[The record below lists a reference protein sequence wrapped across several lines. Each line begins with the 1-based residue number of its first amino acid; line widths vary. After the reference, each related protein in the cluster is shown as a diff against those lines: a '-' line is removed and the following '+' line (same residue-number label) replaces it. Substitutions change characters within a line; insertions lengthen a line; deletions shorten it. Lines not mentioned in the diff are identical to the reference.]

1 MEDEELEEI
10 KNKKAEGKKAQE
22 QLKATLR
29 LALDEEAYE
38 RLKVKKENNDSFSDV
53 ILRVTN
59 KANLSDF
66 AGILK
71 DKEADEM
78 ESRIKESRKR
88 SSERMKRIRKMM
100 QE

>member
-38 RLKVKKENNDSFSDV
+38 RLMNVSVANKEVYLTAAQNVLMFYKRAGRKITESEVLSLLRAIKDQNEKKTTITFH
-53 ILRVTN
+53 
-59 KANLSDF
+59 K
-66 AGILK
+66 K
-71 DKEADEM
+71 
-78 ESRIKESRKR
+78 
-88 SSERMKRIRKMM
+88 
-100 QE
+100 